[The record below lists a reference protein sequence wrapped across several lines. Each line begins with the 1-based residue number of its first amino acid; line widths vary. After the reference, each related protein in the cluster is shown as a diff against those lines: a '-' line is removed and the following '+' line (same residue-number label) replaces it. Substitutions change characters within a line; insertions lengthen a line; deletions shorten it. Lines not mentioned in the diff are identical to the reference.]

1 MPARRS
7 SDATTRAPIHHGVLD
22 NGLRVVVGPD
32 KSSPIAAVAVVYD
45 VGFRSEPEGRTG
57 FAHLFEHLMFQGS
70 AHAGKMEHVQLVQGA
85 GGVMNGHTAADLT
98 CYYEALPSEG
108 LELALWLEADR
119 MGALALNEENLANQV
134 SVVEEE
140 IKVNVLNRPYGGFP
154 WISLPGVAFETY
166 PNAHNGYGD
175 FEHLEDATLEDAA
188 DFYATYYSPSNAVLA
203 VSGDC
208 EPEMVIELAEQ
219 HFGAIPGAD
228 IPFTGPFREPF
239 PSEERRRTVD
249 DPLVPQPAFAA
260 GYRVPDPVGELADY
274 LPYAVLGAVLTDGD
288 TSRLRQRLVH
298 RDRLVTDIDCILGT
312 FGNDTMT
319 IRDPVLFQLVAYHP
333 GAATTDQILG
343 VIDDELAR
351 LSVSGPT
358 PEELLRVEAVTGAG
372 HWRGLD
378 EMLGRA
384 LSLACVEV
392 IHGRAELI
400 MELPSLLSEIGPD
413 AVAGAAAA
421 LLAQHRALIEL
432 QPAEGDR

>member
-1 MPARRS
+1 
-7 SDATTRAPIHHGVLD
+7 
-22 NGLRVVVGPD
+22 LRVVVAPD
-32 KSSPIAAVAVVYD
+32 TSSPIVAVAVVYD

-108 LELALWLEADR
+108 LELAMWLEGDR
-119 MGALALNEENLANQV
+119 MGALALDDENLANQV

-154 WISLPGVAFETY
+154 WITLPGVAFETY

-175 FEHLEDATLEDAA
+175 FEHLEDASLADAA

-208 EPEMVIELAEQ
+208 DAERVVELAEK
-219 HFGAIPGAD
+219 HFGGIPGREV
-228 IPFTGPFREPF
+228 PFTGPFREPL
-239 PSEERRRTVD
+239 PSKERRRTIN

-260 GYRVPDPVGELADY
+260 GYRVPDPVESLDDY
-274 LPYAVLGAVLTDGD
+274 LAYAVLGSVLTDGD
-288 TSRLRQRLVH
+288 SSRLRQRLVH

-312 FGNDTMT
+312 FGSDAIT
-319 IRDPVLFQLVAYHP
+319 IRDPVLFQLLAFHP
-333 GAATTDQILG
+333 GAAGTDEILDA
-343 VIDDELAR
+343 IDDELSTLAA
-351 LSVSGPT
+351 SGPR
-358 PEELLRVEAVTGAG
+358 EDELERVDAVSAAG

-378 EMLGRA
+378 EVLGRA
-384 LSLACVEV
+384 LSFACVEV

-400 MELPSLLSEIGPD
+400 LDLPSLIS
-413 AVAGAAAA
+413 AVEPESVAIAAAA
-421 LLAQHRALIEL
+421 LLAQHRAIVEL
-432 QPAEGDR
+432 QPANGGLS

>member
-1 MPARRS
+1 VA
-7 SDATTRAPIHHGVLD
+7 DTRASIHHGKLD
-22 NGLRVVVGPD
+22 NGLRVVVVPD
-32 KSSPIAAVAVVYD
+32 NSSPIVAVAVVYD

-119 MGALALNEENLANQV
+119 MGALALDEENLANQV

-154 WISLPGVAFETY
+154 WITLPGVAFETY

-175 FEHLEDATLEDAA
+175 FEHLEDASLADAA

-203 VSGDC
+203 VGGDC
-208 EPEMVIELAEQ
+208 DPERVVELAEK
-219 HFGAIPGAD
+219 HFGGIPGAEV
-228 IPFTGPFREPF
+228 PFTGPFREPF
-239 PSEERRRTVD
+239 AGEERRLTID

-260 GYRVPDPVGELADY
+260 GYRVPDPVESLPDY
-274 LPYAVLGAVLTDGD
+274 LAYAVLGAVLTDGD
-288 TSRLRQRLVH
+288 SSRLRQRLVH
-298 RDRLVTDIDCILGT
+298 RDRLVTDVDCILGT
-312 FGNDTMT
+312 FGNDTIT
-319 IRDPVLFQLVAYHP
+319 IRDPVLFQLVAFHP
-333 GAATTDQILG
+333 GVASTEQILDT
-343 VIDDELAR
+343 IDAELSTLAE
-351 LSVSGPT
+351 SGPT
-358 PEELLRVEAVTGAG
+358 QAELERVEAVSAAG

-378 EMLGRA
+378 EVLGRA

-392 IHGRAELI
+392 IHSRAELVL
-400 MELPSLLSEIGPD
+400 ELPSLIAAVGPE
-413 AVAGAAAA
+413 AVANAAGA
-421 LLAQHRALIEL
+421 LLAQHRAVIEL
-432 QPAEGDR
+432 QPADGVRS